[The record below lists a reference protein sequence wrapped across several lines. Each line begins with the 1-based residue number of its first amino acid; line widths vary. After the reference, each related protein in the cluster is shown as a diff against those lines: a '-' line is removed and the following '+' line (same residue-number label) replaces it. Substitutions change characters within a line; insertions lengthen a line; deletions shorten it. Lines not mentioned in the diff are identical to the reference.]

1 MAINRRDCIKE
12 FLDELDREWRLSL
25 EEREFLENCLS
36 LMRVYN
42 FSREKL

>member
-1 MAINRRDCIKE
+1 MGINRSNCIEE
-12 FLDELDREWRLSL
+12 FLHELDREWRLSL

-42 FSREKL
+42 FNKSKL

>member
-1 MAINRRDCIKE
+1 MAINRSNCIKE
-12 FLDELDREWRLSL
+12 FLDELDREWKLSL

-42 FSREKL
+42 FNKGKF